1 MTITDLRVA
10 VTVVSFIVFL
20 GIVVWAMARSK
31 KDLDEAA
38 NVPFLE
44 DDAPLADKRQDA

>member
-1 MTITDLRVA
+1 MLVWLPMRKSYAFALRQNTA
-10 VTVVSFIVFL
+10 AHA
-20 GIVVWAMARSK
+20 AMARSK

-38 NVPFLE
+38 NVPFME